1 MNVSVEMKTEND
13 HFSKVD
19 NKVKNTKTKQ
29 SNGNQD
35 SKRTESS
42 SAQEGQMTDDIGRL
56 VTTKMV
62 ALWNSSFAPFHY
74 CLRCQVNFCDSV
86 HYALQ
91 EELKLCLL
99 LRLTHMFYATR
110 VEAEFKMAPAMN
122 ALSIRL
128 LQFMSRCV
136 LTF

>member
-1 MNVSVEMKTEND
+1 MDPEAYHGTELDKESVNMLSSDKMSFMNVSVELKTEND

-62 ALWNSSFAPFHY
+62 ALWNSSFA
-74 CLRCQVNFCDSV
+74 
-86 HYALQ
+86 
-91 EELKLCLL
+91 LL
-99 LRLTHMFYATR
+99 FII
-110 VEAEFKMAPAMN
+110 V
-122 ALSIRL
+122 
-128 LQFMSRCV
+128 
-136 LTF
+136 

>member
-1 MNVSVEMKTEND
+1 MNVSVELKTEND

-56 VTTKMV
+56 VTTKNNMV
-62 ALWNSSFAPFHY
+62 ALWNSSFALLFMIVWDVK
-74 CLRCQVNFCDSV
+74 LISV
-86 HYALQ
+86 ILFIMLY
-91 EELKLCLL
+91 KKSSNKTNTNVLCHQSWSWIQDG
-99 LRLTHMFYATR
+99 TSH
-110 VEAEFKMAPAMN
+110 EC
-122 ALSIRL
+122 S
-128 LQFMSRCV
+128 QH
-136 LTF
+136 